1 MTFAWPWMF
10 LLLPLPWLVWKFL
23 PPAAPGAA
31 LRLPQPVTLAQS
43 TRRGAT
49 PRWRWLVASCAW
61 LLLVA
66 AAARPQQPAPPQA
79 ITHTGRALML
89 AVDCSGS
96 MAIEDMRFGD
106 TVTSRFAAVKA
117 IAQRFIRQRS
127 GDDVGLILFGT
138 QAYLLTPM
146 TFDVD
151 AVARQMDGAAVGLAG
166 RETAI
171 GDAIVLAVKHLSALP
186 ARARVLVLL
195 TDGVNTAGSVAPLDA
210 AKLAKAAGV
219 RIYTIGVGASAQA
232 ISVFGMQFPAPDN
245 QLDVKVL
252 AEIANTTGGQFFRA
266 SDGNQLAQ
274 AYRTID
280 DLEPL
285 AAAHSLLRPD
295 HEWYP
300 WPLALAMLLGCAL
313 LPWRALR
320 AYPSIGGS
328 VHRDVSNE
336 RPVRPNLRHPGAGQS
351 GGEPQGAPDG
361 ARAAVRDEASSHGRN
376 QPVEDSPST

>member
-10 LLLPLPWLVWKFL
+10 ALLPLPWLVWKLL

-31 LRLPQPVTLAQS
+31 LRLPQPVALAN
-43 TRRGAT
+43 TAAGIRGS
-49 PRWRWLVASCAW
+49 RWRIGIACAAW
-61 LLLVA
+61 LLLVC

-79 ITHTGRALML
+79 MHHTGRALML

-106 TVTSRFAAVKA
+106 RVVSRFATVKA
-117 IAQRFIRQRS
+117 IAARFIEQRS

-151 AVARQMDGAAVGLAG
+151 TVAKQMDGAAIGLAG

-195 TDGVNTAGSVAPLDA
+195 TDGVNTAGTVMPLDA
-210 AKLAKAAGV
+210 AKLAKSAGV
-219 RIYTIGVGASAQA
+219 RIYTIGVGSSAQA
-232 ISVFGMQFPAPDN
+232 MGIFGMQLPVPDN
-245 QLDVKVL
+245 ELDVQVL
-252 AEIANTTGGQFFRA
+252 TQIADETGGRFFRA
-266 SDGNQLAQ
+266 ADADQLAA
-274 AYRTID
+274 AYRTIEA
-280 DLEPL
+280 LEPL
-285 AAAHSLLRPD
+285 AEGKSLLRPD

-300 WPLALAMLLGCAL
+300 WPLAVALLLGCAL
-313 LPWRALR
+313 LPWRRR
-320 AYPSIGGS
+320 ASRG
-328 VHRDVSNE
+328 
-336 RPVRPNLRHPGAGQS
+336 
-351 GGEPQGAPDG
+351 
-361 ARAAVRDEASSHGRN
+361 AVRA
-376 QPVEDSPST
+376 

>member
-10 LLLPLPWLVWKFL
+10 VLLPLPWLVWKFL

-31 LRLPQPVTLAQS
+31 FRLPQPVALPG
-43 TRRGAT
+43 GAT
-49 PRWRWLVASCAW
+49 GAGIKRWRLAVAMLAW
-61 LLLVA
+61 LLLVC
-66 AAARPQQPAPPQA
+66 AAARPQQTAPPQA
-79 ITHTGRALML
+79 VTHTGRALML

-106 TVTSRFAAVKA
+106 MNVSRFAAVKA
-117 IAQRFIRQRS
+117 IAQRFIRNRS

-138 QAYLLTPM
+138 HAYLMTPM

-151 AVARQMDGAAVGLAG
+151 AVAKQMLGSAVGLAG

-171 GDAIVLAVKHLSALP
+171 GDAIVLAAKHLSALP

-219 RIYTIGVGASAQA
+219 RIYTIGVGSDAQTLN
-232 ISVFGMQFPAPDN
+232 VFGMQLTAPDN
-245 QLDVKVL
+245 QLDVQVL
-252 AEIANTTGGQFFRA
+252 TQIADETGGRFFRA
-266 SDGNQLAQ
+266 SDGEQLAD

-280 DLEPL
+280 TLEPL
-285 AAAHSLLRPD
+285 ARGHSLLRPE

-300 WPLALAMLLGCAL
+300 WPLGFALLLGLAL
-313 LPWRALR
+313 LPWPALR
-320 AYPSIGGS
+320 
-328 VHRDVSNE
+328 R
-336 RPVRPNLRHPGAGQS
+336 RRL
-351 GGEPQGAPDG
+351 
-361 ARAAVRDEASSHGRN
+361 ARA
-376 QPVEDSPST
+376 